1 MLENKSRTYYK
12 TMSCLEAFYSKN
24 AVNSEIKS
32 IINNHIWK
40 PMYLLPESKPLG
52 HKWIIKRKIKVDG
65 TIDKYKAKVVIKSF
79 RQQEYVLY
87 FDIYSLMLRIISIRN
102 INSSKKINFF
112 FAKI

>member
-1 MLENKSRTYYK
+1 LLENKSWTYYK
-12 TMSCLEAFYSKN
+12 TMSCLEVFYWKN

-79 RQQEYVLY
+79 RQQEYMLY
-87 FDIYSLMLRIISIRN
+87 FDIYSLMLRITSIWN
-102 INSSKKINFF
+102 INSY
-112 FAKI
+112 